1 MVGIAAFAL
10 CSVLFGKNRLNDEFF
25 VSNDERIVYTTDI
38 VSDKLMYGAIK
49 SHSVYS
55 VEGEKV
61 KGYSVYYEFKDASS
75 ANKAFDDMKDYAK
88 EDISIIDVSK
98 EGKYII
104 YEYSIE
110 NFKDSLASTI
120 RRNVEEMKNLHYSEP
135 LVDVHGEFPD
145 DDPTEPNEEIDEGP
159 EQ

>member
-1 MVGIAAFAL
+1 
-10 CSVLFGKNRLNDEFF
+10 
-25 VSNDERIVYTTDI
+25 
-38 VSDKLMYGAIK
+38 
-49 SHSVYS
+49 
-55 VEGEKV
+55 
-61 KGYSVYYEFKDASS
+61 
-75 ANKAFDDMKDYAK
+75 MKDYAK